1 MGWLDSIT
9 NSININ
15 FNKLQEIVENRGAL
29 CAAAHGV
36 PGLDTTQQLNSSIIA
51 GKLFSNL
58 MSVFMF
64 DLLLMEMFYQIQEK
78 YSLYTPYSHNHQIM
92 KISTVLSVSTLPVT
106 VTGSSELEI
115 ANKHYH
121 QQEPIE
127 QRSRVRSSHK

>member
-1 MGWLDSIT
+1 
-9 NSININ
+9 
-15 FNKLQEIVENRGAL
+15 
-29 CAAAHGV
+29 
-36 PGLDTTQQLNSSIIA
+36 
-51 GKLFSNL
+51 

-78 YSLYTPYSHNHQIM
+78 YTLYTPYSHNHQIM

-121 QQEPIE
+121 
-127 QRSRVRSSHK
+127 